1 MKKLSNRIGSIVL
14 IAFALIFLSPFYI
27 VMVNAFKN
35 RAEISLDPL
44 GLPGSLTFEYF
55 VTAIGKMNLGSAF
68 FNSLIITGGSVLF
81 LIFFTSVTAWLMVR
95 RPSAAGN
102 ILFYTLVATMIIP
115 FHSIMMPLMQ
125 FMGILTNSTGL
136 PFLNSH
142 FGLIYMNVGFG
153 TGMCIFLY
161 HGFVKSIPVAI
172 EEAAI
177 LDGCNIWQLFINI
190 VCPMLKSTTM
200 TVIILQVIHTWNDFL
215 LPSLVLSSKDL
226 RTIPLSTYS
235 FFGEFTIEWNLAMAG
250 LTLTILP
257 VIIFYVFAQKYIV
270 AGVAGGAVK

>member
-1 MKKLSNRIGSIVL
+1 MKKYSKRIGSIVL
-14 IAFALIFLSPFYI
+14 VAVAALFLSPFYI
-27 VMVNAFKN
+27 VIVNAFKN
-35 RAEISLDPL
+35 RAEISLNPL
-44 GLPGSLTFEYF
+44 GLPNSLTFQYF
-55 VTAIGKMNLGSAF
+55 ATAIRKMNLGSAF
-68 FNSLIITGGSVLF
+68 VNSLMVTVGSVLF
-81 LIFFTSVTAWLMVR
+81 LVFFTSITAWLMVR
-95 RPSAAGN
+95 RPSRAGN

-115 FHSIMMPLMQ
+115 FHAIMMPLMQ
-125 FMGILTNSTGL
+125 FMGFLSKSTGI

-142 FGLIYMNVGFG
+142 FGLIYMNIGFG

-177 LDGCNIWQLFINI
+177 LDGCNIWQLFGHI

-226 RTIPLSTYS
+226 RTVPLSTYS

-257 VIIFYVFAQKYIV
+257 IIIFYVFAQKYIV
-270 AGVAGGAVK
+270 SGVAGGAVK